1 MFYDNLLPP
10 NSVPEQYCSVKKIMA
25 YNNKTLIL
33 YLIDFGGAQCNQFY
47 NNICSITDNERGL
60 ATDNNYKKIVA

>member
-10 NSVPEQYCSVKKIMA
+10 NSVPEQYCSGTKIMA

-33 YLIDFGGAQCNQFY
+33 YLIDFWWSAIQFILYSIAIYAQ
-47 NNICSITDNERGL
+47 
-60 ATDNNYKKIVA
+60 